1 MGGVEFKKYN
11 IKITQKPNQT
21 INVNYKAHTP
31 TPPKSN
37 STVVSEEI
45 CRYDYEVTA
54 TGNSGYLPGEITVM
68 KNGVKSS
75 TRDLLDGD
83 LDISIS
89 DAIENLNIDL
99 QGRYQRRDS
108 LSEEDIEELTNPK
121 LIALRSAESA
131 FRDGKEAT
139 IPKIMINTSNVTDM
153 LNMFSGCQS
162 LKSLDLSNFDTS
174 NVDNMNSMFKDC
186 TNLEI
191 LDISNFDTKGLISDP
206 KLDDDGTLR
215 VPAMGKMF
223 KNVPLK
229 YLILNNKEVKFNVYN
244 IGLDK
249 SMDDY
254 YGAGLNINCIIL
266 VPKESL
272 EKYKSY
278 PTLKALSSQFDAI
291 ENYNITRPGDGTIQV
306 TPIVTIDNSKRIW
319 NYIRQVKIINNMNSP
334 SVTSVEYENVP
345 INYEGTIMAND
356 NFDKIREYIKTYHKT
371 GLIMME
377 TDFRGMRS
385 GYNDGRSAPNP
396 NDSTPF
402 FGLIDKILEKG
413 YLKNA
418 ITTNQIK
425 YIDLEI
431 SFR

>member
-1 MGGVEFKKYN
+1 MNYKVHTPN
-11 IKITQKPNQT
+11 PPKPNST
-21 INVNYKAHTP
+21 I
-31 TPPKSN
+31 
-37 STVVSEEI
+37 VSEEEI

-54 TGNSGYLPGEITVM
+54 TANSGYLPGEITVM

-75 TRDLLDGD
+75 TRGLLDGD

-99 QGRYQRRDS
+99 QGRYQRKDS
-108 LSEEDIEELTNPK
+108 LSEKDIEELTNPK

-272 EKYKSY
+272 EKYRSC
-278 PTLKALSSQFDAI
+278 PTLEALSSQFDAI
-291 ENYNITRPGDGTIQV
+291 ENYNITKPGDGTVQV
-306 TPIVTIDNSKRIW
+306 TPIVPIDNSKRIW
-319 NYIRQVKIINNMNSP
+319 NYIRQVKITNP
-334 SVTSVEYENVP
+334 DTSDGVSIEYENIPV
-345 INYEGTIMAND
+345 NYEGTIMVND
-356 NFDKIREYIKTYHKT
+356 NFDKLKNHIKTYGKNY
-371 GLIMME
+371 
-377 TDFRGMRS
+377 DFMQCSFYSLNQELKRDERNNFRS
-385 GYNDGRSAPNP
+385 ERDPTTYLN
-396 NDSTPF
+396 F
-402 FGLIDKILEKG
+402 VDKILEKG
-413 YLKNA
+413 YLMS
-418 ITTNQIK
+418 ILTNQVR
-425 YIDLEI
+425 YIDLAIE
-431 SFR
+431 FR